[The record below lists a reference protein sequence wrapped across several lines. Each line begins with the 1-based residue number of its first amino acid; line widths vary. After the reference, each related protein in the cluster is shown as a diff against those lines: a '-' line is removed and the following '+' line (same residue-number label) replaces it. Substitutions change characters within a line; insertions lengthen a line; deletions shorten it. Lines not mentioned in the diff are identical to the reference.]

1 MAAKTRKRPRG
12 RPKLPRGQD
21 RDVVLTLRLRGS
33 ERTQLERA
41 ARKAGKPVSAWARD
55 LLLDAAGGA

>member
-21 RDVVLTLRLRGS
+21 RDVVLTLRLRGA
-33 ERTQLERA
+33 ERAQLERA
-41 ARKAGKPVSAWARD
+41 ARKTGKPVSVWAREV
-55 LLLDAAGGA
+55 LLGAAEVR